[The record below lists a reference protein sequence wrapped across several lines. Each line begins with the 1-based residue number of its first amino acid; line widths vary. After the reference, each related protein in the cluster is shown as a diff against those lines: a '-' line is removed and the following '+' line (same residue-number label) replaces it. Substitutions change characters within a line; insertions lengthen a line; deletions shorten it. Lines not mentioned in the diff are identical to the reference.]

1 MGILSILFTKDEV
14 YKKLDEILNKIY
26 VCYITKEED
35 KDLNRV
41 AKTKRSDNY
50 LEVISKDYKN
60 AGIEIAEWNK
70 D

>member
-1 MGILSILFTKDEV
+1 MEIDLSKDKDEV
-14 YKKLDEILNKIY
+14 YKEIDEILNKIY
-26 VCYITKEED
+26 VCYITKKED

-50 LEVISKDYKN
+50 LEVINKDYKD
-60 AGIEIAEWNK
+60 AGIEIAGWSE

>member
-1 MGILSILFTKDEV
+1 M
-14 YKKLDEILNKIY
+14 
-26 VCYITKEED
+26 CYITKEED
-35 KDLNRV
+35 KKLNKV